1 MGIVTKKT
9 TRTLFLIAL
18 DILIL
23 TASVYVANL
32 IRFDGMVPEPYVTV
46 FKHTIFYIVITKLI
60 VFWLMGLYSSLW
72 RYAGISELL
81 RIVMGVTFGTMMVI
95 GITLFLP
102 DVPFLEGF
110 EFGVPRSI
118 YVVSWLLDLIF
129 VGGTRFSYRALRSVK
144 RAELLGHKKKRA
156 LIVGAGDAGAM
167 VIKELKEG
175 ENASYIPVAVI
186 DDDVYKAGKRI
197 HGVKVVGNMNRM
209 DAVILNKHID
219 EIILAIPSLKSE
231 ERKVIIQKCEETG
244 LPVKTVPKVYDII
257 SGKVS
262 VSDIRP
268 VDVEDLLGR
277 EPVKLDMTSINAF
290 IKDKRVMITGGG
302 GSIGSELARQIVAIG
317 PSELFLLDIYENN
330 VYEIINELK
339 ISMPGCSVKG
349 IIASVRDSE
358 RIEKV
363 FDGIRPDVVFH
374 AAAHKHV
381 PLMERNPSEAVKNN
395 ILGTHNVVRASDR
408 FSVER
413 FVMISTD
420 KAVNPTNIM
429 GATKRFCEMIVEAY
443 AGKSE
448 TVFAV
453 TRFGNVLGSNGSV
466 IPLFKRQISAGG
478 PVTVTHPD
486 IIRYFMT
493 IPEAVQ
499 LVIQAGAISEGG
511 ELFVL
516 DMGEQVKIDKL
527 ARDLIRMSGF
537 EPDKDIKIVYT
548 GLRPGEKLYEELLMA
563 EEGLIDTS
571 IDKLHVA
578 ARTNVHKDEIVQMMA
593 RFAALGTDDDG
604 CRVLLREAVP
614 TYQPSEG

>member
-9 TRTLFLIAL
+9 TRTLFLIVL
-18 DILIL
+18 DILVL

-32 IRFDGMVPEPYVTV
+32 IRFDGIVPEPYVTV
-46 FKHTIFYIVITKLI
+46 FKHTILYIVVTKLI

-118 YVVSWLLDLIF
+118 YVISWLLDLIF
-129 VGGTRFSYRALRSVK
+129 VGGVRFSYRALRSVK

-175 ENASYIPVAVI
+175 ENASYMPVAVI

-209 DAVILNKHID
+209 DAVILNQHID
-219 EIILAIPSLKSE
+219 EIILAIPSLKSK

-290 IKDKRVMITGGG
+290 IKGKRVIITGGG
-302 GSIGSELARQIVAIG
+302 GSIGSELARQVAAIG

-339 ISMPGCSVKG
+339 ILMPGCSVNG
-349 IIASVRDSE
+349 IIASVRDRE
-358 RIEKV
+358 RIEKI
-363 FDGIRPDVVFH
+363 FDDIRPDVVFH

-381 PLMERNPSEAVKNN
+381 PLMECNPSEAVKNN

-420 KAVNPTNIM
+420 KAVNPTNVM

-448 TVFAV
+448 TVFAI

-548 GLRPGEKLYEELLMA
+548 GLRPGEKLYEELLMS

-578 ARTNVHKDEIVQMMA
+578 ARTNVHKDKIVQMID
-593 RFAALGTDDDG
+593 RFAALGTDDEG

-614 TYQPSEG
+614 TYQPRES